1 MTDDPRSAP
10 ISDSDGAFPA
20 GEGAGLLEQLAV
32 ASLLAEAEDLT
43 HGVRYLSVATGDPE
57 TDDELARINALTA
70 AAWTPAPDAATTSI
84 RGGNDYLTI
93 RVEGPAA
100 DSFVDELRHD
110 RPPPGSGLLAGQP
123 ITARLL
129 TSDDDT
135 SSPARRDAIS
145 RPRRAPACH

>member
-100 DSFVDELRHD
+100 DSFVEDLATIAHRLD
-110 RPPPGSGLLAGQP
+110 PGFWRV
-123 ITARLL
+123 TR
-129 TSDDDT
+129 
-135 SSPARRDAIS
+135 SPHAF
-145 RPRRAPACH
+145 